1 MIRAMER
8 ETDER
13 FGLTPAVSAEIGKA
27 VAQGIPAKEVA
38 ESYGISRYMLDKYLK
53 DGEEDL
59 QKGLRETQC
68 AILWMEVHKG
78 RNEFVKKAVA
88 MIGEGAK
95 EDWRGAAYLLE
106 RVAPDDFLVQ
116 QKNFNESNE
125 RIVVVNDVPK
135 EITPPSPEPIEV
147 NSTPAEPKPSEE
159 KK

>member
-1 MIRAMER
+1 MEK

-13 FGLTPAVSAEIGKA
+13 FGLTPQVSAEIGRA
-27 VAQGIPAKEVA
+27 VAQGIPVKEVA
-38 ESYGISRYMLDKYLK
+38 ETYGISRYMLDKYLK
-53 DGEEDL
+53 DGEEDIGN
-59 QKGLRETQC
+59 GLRQTQC

-88 MIGEGAK
+88 AINEGSK
-95 EDWRGAAYLLE
+95 DDWRGAAYLLE
-106 RVAPDDFLVQ
+106 RVAPDDFFSQ
-116 QKNFNESNE
+116 QKQFNSSDE

-147 NSTPAEPKPSEE
+147 ESSPSEE